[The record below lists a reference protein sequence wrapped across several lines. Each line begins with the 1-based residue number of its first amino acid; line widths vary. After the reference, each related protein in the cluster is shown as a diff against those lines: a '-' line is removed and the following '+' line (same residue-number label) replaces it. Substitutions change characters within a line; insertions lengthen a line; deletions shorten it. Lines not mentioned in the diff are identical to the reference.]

1 MSRASVGVVG
11 GGIVGLTAGLALAEA
26 GRAVTVYER
35 GEVASGSTGRA
46 AGVLYDAFTDAAN
59 ARLAAVSQRRFRE
72 RSGEGAFSFTE
83 SPYVMLA
90 REGDEERAAAIEAA
104 VERMR
109 ANDRAVS
116 LVDPAELGERF
127 PLVTDDVAVAAVA
140 DGAGWGDPGDYAR
153 LLAER
158 FVAAG
163 GDLRTETPVAV
174 DPEGPSVVPEGG
186 ASEAHDAVLVAAG
199 AHTKRLLAD
208 AGVAVPLKPYR
219 VQALT
224 STTPYD
230 GPMVYDATGGFY
242 LRAHPTGLLAGD
254 GTVPEEVDP
263 DDWDPAA
270 DEWFVDETRER
281 LAERLEYDLT
291 VDRAWAGLCVATPD
305 GEPLLGELP
314 GQEGLYVAAGWQ
326 GHGVMRAPGAGEAV
340 AEEIRGGEGVPA
352 FDPERFDGDE
362 SFEIVEGMAVEE

>member
-1 MSRASVGVVG
+1 MSRTSVGVVG
-11 GGIVGLTAGLALAEA
+11 AGVVGLTAGLALAEA
-26 GRAVTVYER
+26 NADVTVYER
-35 GEVASGSTGRA
+35 GDVAAGATGRA
-46 AGVLYDAFTDAAN
+46 AGVLYDAFADAAN
-59 ARLAAVSQRRFRE
+59 ARLADVSQRRFRE
-72 RSGEGAFSFTE
+72 RSGEGAFAFTE

-90 REGDEERAAAIEAA
+90 REGDGERAGAIEAA

-116 LVDPAELGERF
+116 LVDPDELGERF
-127 PLVTDDVAVAAVA
+127 PIVTDDVAVAAVA
-140 DGAGWGDPGDYAR
+140 RGAGWGDPGDYAR

-163 GDLRTETPVAV
+163 GALRTETPVAV
-174 DPEGPSVVPEGG
+174 ETGGPTVVPRGG
-186 ASEAHDAVLVAAG
+186 SAERHDAVLVAAG
-199 AHTKRLLAD
+199 AHAKRLLAGAD
-208 AGVAVPLKPYR
+208 VAVPLKPYR

-224 STTPYD
+224 SATAYD

-254 GTVPEEVDP
+254 GTVPEEADP
-263 DDWDPAA
+263 DGWDRAA
-270 DEWFVDETRER
+270 DEWFVAEMRER
-281 LAERLEYDLT
+281 LAERLDCDLS

-314 GQEGLYVAAGWQ
+314 GHGGLYVAAGWQ

-340 AEEIRGGEGVPA
+340 AEEILGGEGVPA
-352 FDPERFDGDE
+352 FDPGRFEGDE
-362 SFEIVEGMAVEE
+362 RFEIVEGMAVED

>member
-26 GRAVTVYER
+26 GADVTVYER
-35 GEVASGSTGRA
+35 GAVASGSTGRA
-46 AGVLYDAFTDAAN
+46 AGVLYDAFADAPN
-59 ARLAAVSQRRFRE
+59 ARLATVSQRRFRE
-72 RSGEGAFSFTE
+72 RSGEGAFTFTE

-90 REGDEERAAAIEAA
+90 REGDRERAAAIEAA

-116 LVDPAELGERF
+116 LVGPDELGERF
-127 PLVTDDVAVAAVA
+127 PIATGDVAVAAVA
-140 DGAGWGDPGDYAR
+140 ERAGWGDPGDYAR

-158 FVAAG
+158 FVDAG
-163 GDLRTETPVAV
+163 GDLRTETPVEV
-174 DPEGPSVVPEGG
+174 DPEAPGVAPEDG
-186 ASEAHDAVLVAAG
+186 AREPHDAVLVAAG

-208 AGVAVPLKPYR
+208 AGVSVPLKPYR

-224 STTPYD
+224 STTAYE

-242 LRAHPTGLLAGD
+242 LRAHPAGLLAGD

-263 DDWDPAA
+263 DDWDRAA
-270 DEWFVDETRER
+270 DEWFVAEMRER
-281 LAERLEYDLT
+281 LAERVDHDLS

-305 GEPLLGELP
+305 GEPLLGALP
-314 GQEGLYVAAGWQ
+314 GHEGLYVAAGWQ
-326 GHGVMRAPGAGEAV
+326 GHGVMRAPGAGEAI
-340 AEEIRGGEGVPA
+340 AEEIRGGEGVRA
-352 FDPERFDGDE
+352 FDPGRFDGDE